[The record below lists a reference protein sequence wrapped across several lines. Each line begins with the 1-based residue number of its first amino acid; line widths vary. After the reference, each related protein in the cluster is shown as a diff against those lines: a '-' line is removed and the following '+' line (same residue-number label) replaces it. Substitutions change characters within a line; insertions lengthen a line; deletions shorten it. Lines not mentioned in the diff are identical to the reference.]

1 MSEQNNT
8 AAVKFVLPDEHEQ
21 HDGWGFGG
29 VVKRRVTESRP
40 DPKSNWGATIDVEV
54 EREYVILTRTTDQ
67 VVIDALAERDD
78 ANARAHD
85 SHMWA
90 SSVQAEW
97 WDAQGSWREL
107 EVSHGDL
114 ERELANVT
122 EQLKTK
128 QVQHVE
134 QVKELRDTIE
144 AQKNINKEAAWQL
157 TQANAKLAK
166 LREQLGALRLDEL
179 LGVKS

>member
-21 HDGWGFGG
+21 HEGWGFGG
-29 VVKRRVTESRP
+29 VVKRRIQEWKE
-40 DPKSNWGATIDVEV
+40 DPHSHYGGSVQMEV

-67 VVIDALAERDD
+67 VVIDALADRDD

-85 SHMWA
+85 SYMWA
-90 SSVQAEW
+90 NSVQQEW
-97 WDAQGSWREL
+97 WDAQKPWDSLKR
-107 EVSHGDL
+107 VYAKTQDQ
-114 ERELANVT
+114 LAQAT

-128 QVQHVE
+128 QAQHVE
-134 QVKELRDTIE
+134 QVKELQDVIE
-144 AQKNINKEAAWQL
+144 AQKNINKETAWQL
-157 TQANAKLAK
+157 TQANAKLTK
-166 LREQLGALRLDEL
+166 LREQLGALRFDEL